1 MRRALFDA
9 VLPVADI
16 HAVFKKPAACNGG
29 KVDIILSQHGTAG
42 QNFPGHIPGKAG
54 IELGPKPGHVG
65 VAKIPQRKGNIQYIA
80 AGKVSVPRKVNA
92 MGRKFPKRIKSLRQD
107 LDIRQ
112 NEMADILGV
121 PSTTYAN
128 WEQGRAFPSVDRL
141 PRIAAFFDVTVDYLI
156 GANRST
162 VNRRIVEQ
170 LAVLSPEQRQAVELV
185 LSSMNSSNKSSKS

>member
-1 MRRALFDA
+1 MNDKSNKDR
-9 VLPVADI
+9 
-16 HAVFKKPAACNGG
+16 
-29 KVDIILSQHGTAG
+29 
-42 QNFPGHIPGKAG
+42 
-54 IELGPKPGHVG
+54 
-65 VAKIPQRKGNIQYIA
+65 VAKSDRSIREERPDLA
-80 AGKVSVPRKVNA
+80 ARFADLAAQEACDNL
-92 MGRKFPKRIKSLRQD
+92 FPKRIKSLRQD

-141 PRIAAFFDVTVDYLI
+141 PRIAAFFDVTVDYLL
-156 GANRST
+156 GANRDT

-185 LSSMNSSNKSSKS
+185 LSSMNSNKKSSNKSSKS